1 MSKHD
6 SSSPHVVPVRLLLAV
21 WGALVALTVVTVGVA
36 QFDFGELNIVIAMAI
51 AAVKGS
57 LVVLYFMHMR
67 WERPFNAVVFIASL
81 FFLALLIGI
90 TLLDSTAYQPELI
103 PRYAPAMHSQ

>member
-6 SSSPHVVPVRLLLAV
+6 ASPHVVPVKMLLAV
-21 WGALVALTVVTVGVA
+21 WGALVVLTVVTVTVA
-36 QFDFGELNIVIAMAI
+36 QFDFGELNIIVAMAI

-67 WERPFNAVVFIASL
+67 WERPFNAIVFIASL
-81 FFLALLIGI
+81 VFLALLIGF
-90 TLLDSTAYQPELI
+90 TLLDSTMYQPQMI
-103 PRYAPAMHSQ
+103 PHYAPAIHPQ